1 MTCQYV
7 PTSHDEMVVIARED
21 LVLLTRAPQARVASL
36 WESVDAG
43 ADASRLLDVLTEG
56 GISSTPEFVLVS
68 GLGSSV
74 SVVMARGSLGA
85 TVVNESGERR
95 IDGAGVSSWVE
106 TQVAEVRHLVLDSP
120 EADVGRGVEA
130 LPLTRG
136 VVRAAGVRWG
146 TATEVAQEPAPVVP
160 TATAEPVAPPE
171 PSPAPSSPAPS
182 APMPSAPAPSAPAP
196 SAAAPSAAA
205 PSPAPPAPPSEATL
219 GAAAA
224 TIMPPPEPDDAPA
237 TPAPAAYD
245 AAPGG
250 EYDHLFGATMMR
262 NVEDAAVRE
271 DESGDEEE
279 TPISDRTVVVDDIA
293 ALRAQRRAER
303 KKSPAAAPVG
313 PRFRLELPSGE
324 SAPLDQA
331 IILGRA
337 PSASRVSGTTVPRLV
352 TLTTPNQDISR
363 SHVQVAVEGDTVVV
377 TDLHSMN
384 GTLITVP
391 GRNPVRL
398 REGEPTTVITDT
410 VIDLGD
416 GARLVVREA

>member
-1 MTCQYV
+1 MTCHYLS
-7 PTSHDEMVVIARED
+7 TSSDQTVVIARDD
-21 LVLLTRAPQARVASL
+21 LVLLTRAPQGRIASL
-36 WESVDAG
+36 WDSVDAG
-43 ADASRLLDVLTEG
+43 ADAAQLLDVLTAG

-68 GLGSSV
+68 GLGSSA
-74 SVVMARGSLGA
+74 SVVMARGSLCA
-85 TVVNESGERR
+85 TVGSASGERR
-95 IDGAGVSSWVE
+95 IDGVGVSSWVE
-106 TQVAEVRHLVLDSP
+106 TQVAEVSHLVLEGT
-120 EADVGRGVEA
+120 EAAVDGGTEG

-136 VVRAAGVRWG
+136 VVRAASVRWG
-146 TATEVAQEPAPVVP
+146 TVMAATSEPAPAATPPPPVLP
-160 TATAEPVAPPE
+160 TTGEPVAPPE
-171 PSPAPSSPAPS
+171 PEPS
-182 APMPSAPAPSAPAP
+182 PSAPAPSDPQ
-196 SAAAPSAAA
+196 SV
-205 PSPAPPAPPSEATL
+205 PPTEATL

-224 TIMPPPEPDDAPA
+224 TIMPPPDDELPSSAPPGGDA
-237 TPAPAAYD
+237 
-245 AAPGG
+245 AAPGS

-271 DESGDEEE
+271 DEPGEEDE
-279 TPISDRTVVVDDIA
+279 TPISDRTVVVEDIA

-303 KKSPAAAPVG
+303 KKAQAVPVG

-337 PSASRVSGTTVPRLV
+337 PSASRVSGTTVPRLI

-416 GARLVVREA
+416 GARLVVRQD